1 MFENIKT
8 FYYRKMGVEKG
19 VKSAGWHVIFMV
31 VGIAKKSGV
40 FLTKS
45 REL

>member
-1 MFENIKT
+1 MFENIKI
-8 FYYRKMGVEKG
+8 FYYRKEGVKKG
-19 VKSAGWHVIFMV
+19 VKSGGWHVIFMV

-40 FLTKS
+40 FLTES